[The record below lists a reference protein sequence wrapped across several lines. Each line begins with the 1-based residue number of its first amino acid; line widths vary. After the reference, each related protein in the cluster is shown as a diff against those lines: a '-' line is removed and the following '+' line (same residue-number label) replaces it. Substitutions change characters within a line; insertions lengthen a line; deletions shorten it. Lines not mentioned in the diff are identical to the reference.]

1 MADRACKWCGDDVP
15 QKFKGKTKLFCDSKC
30 KEKARYERRHGGP
43 LGPFLDRRNCQIC
56 GLGFE
61 AKTSNSLYCGK
72 VCRQK
77 AQLEKGREA
86 KNERAKKYRAA
97 NPEKYRQADLDR
109 RRSDPEKYRQAD
121 LDRRRSDPQKYR
133 DRDNARYAKIKSEN
147 PEKYFAMLQRSKE
160 NARARYNSRSV
171 AAFTLS
177 LAYTISQIK
186 KGDLINGDHEP
197 E

>member
-1 MADRACKWCGDDVP
+1 MADRACKWCGDDVH
-15 QKFKGKTKLFCDSKC
+15 QKFKGRTKLFCDSKC
-30 KEKARYERRHGGP
+30 KERARHERRHGRP
-43 LGPFLDRRNCQIC
+43 PGPFVYRGNCQIC

-61 AKTSNSLYCGK
+61 AKASTRLYCGK

-77 AQLEKGREA
+77 AKCEKGREA
-86 KNERAKKYRAA
+86 RNERKKKYRAA

-109 RRSDPEKYRQAD
+109 YWA
-121 LDRRRSDPQKYR
+121 DPQKYR
-133 DRDNARYAKIKSEN
+133 DKANARYANIKSEN
-147 PEKYFAMLQRSKE
+147 SEKYFAMLQKGNE
-160 NARARYNSRSV
+160 GYRARYNSRSA

-186 KGDLINGDHEP
+186 KGDLTNGDHEP

>member
-1 MADRACKWCGDDVP
+1 MADRACKWCGDDVH
-15 QKFKGKTKLFCDSKC
+15 QKFKGRTKLFCDSRC
-30 KEKARYERRHGGP
+30 KERARYERRHGRP
-43 LGPFLDRRNCQIC
+43 PGPFLDRRNCQIC

-61 AKTSNSLYCGK
+61 AKTSTRLYCGK

-77 AQLEKGREA
+77 AQCEKGREA
-86 KNERAKKYRAA
+86 NNERAKKYRAA

-109 RRSDPEKYRQAD
+109 RRSDPEKYMQAY

-147 PEKYFAMLQRSKE
+147 QEKYFAMLQKANE
-160 NARARYNSRSV
+160 DAKARYNSRSA
-171 AAFTLS
+171 AAFKLS

-186 KGDLINGDHEP
+186 KGDLTNGDHEP